1 MADRTDTVYLKADGN
16 VEVDKTAVTVGDV
29 FQIECAGALQK
40 AKIKTIRLFRFRDG
54 ERPARN
60 KKIMRKAV
68 SALKA
73 IEAIHG
79 EFPKADVVCLGS
91 PDVIVTYREPG
102 SGGKLLHAVKTAG
115 VAALTFAGAA
125 FSIMA
130 FNNDVDVTRL
140 FGQVYELMTGTKEQ
154 GFTILELSYSLGLV
168 AGILVFFNH
177 FGKKRFS
184 EDPTP
189 IEVQMRTY
197 EGEIQ
202 NALIETYSR
211 KGKELDVDTADRP
224 GNSGT

>member
-1 MADRTDTVYLKADGN
+1 MADRTDTVYIKADGN
-16 VEVDKTAVTVGDV
+16 VEVDKPSVTVGDV

-54 ERPARN
+54 ESPAGN
-60 KKIMRKAV
+60 KKIMRRALSVLRAV
-68 SALKA
+68 
-73 IEAIHG
+73 EAIHG
-79 EFPKADVVCLGS
+79 EFPKAEVVSLGS
-91 PDVIVTYREPG
+91 PDVIVTYREPR
-102 SGGKLLHAVKTAG
+102 SGGKLLHYVKTAG
-115 VAALTFAGAA
+115 VAVLTFAGAA

-140 FGQVYELMTGTKEQ
+140 FSQVYELVTGTKEQ
-154 GFTILELSYSLGLV
+154 GFTILELSYSIGLV
-168 AGILVFFNH
+168 AGILIFFDH

-197 EGEIQ
+197 EAEIQ
-202 NALIETYSR
+202 NALLETYSR
-211 KGKELDVDTADRP
+211 KGKEIDVDTADRS

>member
-1 MADRTDTVYLKADGN
+1 MADRTDTVYIKADGN
-16 VEVDKTAVTVGDV
+16 VEVDKPSVTVGDV

-54 ERPARN
+54 ESPAGN
-60 KKIMRKAV
+60 KKIMRRALSVLRV
-68 SALKA
+68 S
-73 IEAIHG
+73 
-79 EFPKADVVCLGS
+79 LGS
-91 PDVIVTYREPG
+91 PDVIVTYREPR
-102 SGGKLLHAVKTAG
+102 SGGKLLHYVKTAG
-115 VAALTFAGAA
+115 VAVLTFAGAA

-140 FGQVYELMTGTKEQ
+140 FSQVYELVTGTKEQ
-154 GFTILELSYSLGLV
+154 GFTILELSYSIGLV
-168 AGILVFFNH
+168 AGILIFFNH

-197 EGEIQ
+197 EAEIQ

-211 KGKELDVDTADRP
+211 KGKEIDVDTADRS